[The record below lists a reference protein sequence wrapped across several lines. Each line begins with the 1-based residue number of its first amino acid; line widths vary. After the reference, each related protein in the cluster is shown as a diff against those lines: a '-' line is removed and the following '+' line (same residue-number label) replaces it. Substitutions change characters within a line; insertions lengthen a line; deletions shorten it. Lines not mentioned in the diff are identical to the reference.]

1 MISIDSFIKLTK
13 PNSIYNDKYWNL
25 VSTIYLFDKNN
36 RVLLQLR
43 DNKPNITSPNVWG
56 PVGGHCNHGETPYD
70 CALREFK
77 EETGYRCNKI
87 NWVGNF
93 IFPYKNNSDHVVCT
107 FWSTYDNFQRI
118 RCYEGQEITFVKIKD
133 LNNINIGKKNLNI
146 LLSIYNKNKNIF

>member
-1 MISIDSFIKLTK
+1 MISINNFIKLTK
-13 PNSIYNDKYWNL
+13 PNSIYDDKYWNL

-36 RVLLQLR
+36 QVLLQLR
-43 DNKPNITSPNVWG
+43 DNKPNITYPNVWG
-56 PVGGHCNHGETPYD
+56 PVGGHCNNGETPHD

-77 EETGYRCNKI
+77 EETGYECDKI

-93 IFPYKNNSDHVVCT
+93 IFPYKNNSDHIVST
-107 FWSTYDNFQRI
+107 FWSTYDNLQKI